1 MMCCWFQ
8 NLNNYLKTIKYLIS
22 QNYYVIRITNNYSK
36 KLGFKK
42 NYFELNINKK
52 FNKELQYFF
61 IHKSL
66 GLISSQSGPA
76 AISTLLS
83 KPILELNMN
92 NAYPHGLNKKSLFL
106 LKKLLIF
113 NLFIK
118 SFTILVF
125 VLLEKKLLID

>member
-1 MMCCWFQ
+1 M
-8 NLNNYLKTIKYLIS
+8 
-22 QNYYVIRITNNYSK
+22 
-36 KLGFKK
+36 
-42 NYFELNINKK
+42 
-52 FNKELQYFF
+52 QYFF

-106 LKKLLIF
+106 LKKVKVKNNIINFKQLLKMKYLI
-113 NLFIK
+113 
-118 SFTILVF
+118 VF
-125 VLLEKKLLID
+125 K